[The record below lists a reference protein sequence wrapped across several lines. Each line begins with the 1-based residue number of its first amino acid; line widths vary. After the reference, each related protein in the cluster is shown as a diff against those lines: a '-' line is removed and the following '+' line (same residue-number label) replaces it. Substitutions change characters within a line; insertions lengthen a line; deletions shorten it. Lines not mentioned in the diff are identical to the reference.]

1 LRIMFLGAGSRRCRK
16 VRRLLTEYID
26 GRLSSHDVAFVER
39 HIETC
44 AGCSEELES
53 LRATVRLLNRVPS
66 VPVPRSFALR
76 EADVAQERA
85 VPRRRGVL
93 RPLPVPVPV
102 GPGVGGAGVLAPERL
117 RWLRPATAV
126 VAAALVLLIA
136 LDFAHVVPQEG
147 RANLERQFAP
157 QVMAPAN
164 DTAVFGQVGG
174 TLKANGSETEDI
186 VPPPAPVAT
195 GASGGGGTTLG
206 DRNHESLGVDT
217 RLDQTERGWPM
228 RQMEIGFGAVLLAM
242 VALTLVVWRR
252 RRRWGTG

>member
-1 LRIMFLGAGSRRCRK
+1 LRIMFPGAGSRRCRK

-26 GRLSSHDVAFVER
+26 GRLSGHDVAFVDR

-53 LRATVRLLNRVPS
+53 LRATVRLLSRVPS

-76 EADVAQERA
+76 EADVARERA

-93 RPLPVPVPV
+93 WPSPAAVPVAS
-102 GPGVGGAGVLAPERL
+102 GVGRAGVLAPERL

-126 VAAALVLLIA
+126 VAAALVLLLA

-147 RANLERQFAP
+147 RANLAGQFAP
-157 QVMAPAN
+157 QVTASAN
-164 DTAVFGQVGG
+164 ATAGYGQMED
-174 TLKANGSETEDI
+174 TLKANGSETEDA

-195 GASGGGGTTLG
+195 GAPEGGGMTFS
-206 DRNHESLGVDT
+206 DRSHESLGVDT
-217 RLDQTERGWPM
+217 GLDQTERGWPM
-228 RQMEIGFGAVLLAM
+228 RQIEIGVGAVLLAM

-252 RRRWGTG
+252 RRRWTAG